1 MWLENTKKLNKR
13 IMIKFFRHIRKDLMK
28 KNNTGKPALP
38 AGRYLKYAIGE
49 IILVVIGILIALSI
63 NNWNEK
69 HQAENKMVN
78 NFQNLIEDLKSNK
91 LQLLNLIERRNEV
104 SNGASLLMDNY
115 ENQIQVDEN
124 DFVDKLYPVLSERY
138 FEINRN
144 GIDKVISSPAFEI
157 EQMET
162 IRDLIK
168 SYLQFSSI
176 LNKFEIKEGSA
187 VENMEMKTAGNG
199 YFRTVWKTFR
209 KNRYK
214 TTTEYNNS
222 DFDFLKIMKNDELL
236 YLLFRYELVTQASSK
251 YRYDLI
257 EKGDEII
264 KAIEDYRKTK

>member
-1 MWLENTKKLNKR
+1 MAKNK
-13 IMIKFFRHIRKDLMK
+13 
-28 KNNTGKPALP
+28 TGK
-38 AGRYLKYAIGE
+38 YFKYAIGE
-49 IILVVIGILIALSI
+49 IILVVIGILIALQI

-69 HQAENKMVN
+69 HQAQNKMVS

-104 SNGASLLMDNY
+104 AVGAGFLIDNY

-124 DFVDKLYPVLSERY
+124 DFVAKLYPALSERY

-144 GIDKVISSPAFEI
+144 GIDKVITSTAFEL

-168 SYLQFSSI
+168 SYLRISNI
-176 LNKFEIKEGSA
+176 LNTFELKENSA
-187 VENMEMKTAGNG
+187 VENMEMVTAGNG

-214 TTTEYNNS
+214 TTTEYNNP

-236 YLLFRYELVTQASSK
+236 YILFFYNLLL
-251 YRYDLI
+251 L
-257 EKGDEII
+257 
-264 KAIEDYRKTK
+264 

>member
-1 MWLENTKKLNKR
+1 
-13 IMIKFFRHIRKDLMK
+13 MIKFFRKIRYDIMA
-28 KNNTGKPALP
+28 KNKTGK
-38 AGRYLKYAIGE
+38 YFKYAIGE
-49 IILVVIGILIALSI
+49 IILVVIGILIALQI

-69 HQAENKMVN
+69 HQAQNKMVS

-104 SNGASLLMDNY
+104 AVGAGFLIDNY

-124 DFVDKLYPVLSERY
+124 DFVAKLYPALSERY

-144 GIDKVISSPAFEI
+144 GIDKVITSTAFEL

-168 SYLQFSSI
+168 SYLRISNI
-176 LNKFEIKEGSA
+176 LNTFELKENSA
-187 VENMEMKTAGNG
+187 VENMEMVTAGNG

-214 TTTEYNNS
+214 TTTEYNNP

-236 YLLFRYELVTQASSK
+236 YILFRYELVTQTSSRH
-251 YRYDLI
+251 RYDLI